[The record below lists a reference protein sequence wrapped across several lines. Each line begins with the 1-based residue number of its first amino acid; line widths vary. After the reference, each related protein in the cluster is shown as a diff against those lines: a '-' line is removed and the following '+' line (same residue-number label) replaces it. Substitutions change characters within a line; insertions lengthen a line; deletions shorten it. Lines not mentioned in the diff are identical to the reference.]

1 MKALS
6 GIFRCGYRGMY
17 DCSWISD
24 GQNKVTKN
32 RNLCE
37 LGFVF
42 PRAKA
47 LKDLV
52 CAISDFV
59 NLVDNW
65 TTV

>member
-1 MKALS
+1 
-6 GIFRCGYRGMY
+6 MY

-42 PRAKA
+42 PRAKT

-52 CAISDFV
+52 CAISAFV